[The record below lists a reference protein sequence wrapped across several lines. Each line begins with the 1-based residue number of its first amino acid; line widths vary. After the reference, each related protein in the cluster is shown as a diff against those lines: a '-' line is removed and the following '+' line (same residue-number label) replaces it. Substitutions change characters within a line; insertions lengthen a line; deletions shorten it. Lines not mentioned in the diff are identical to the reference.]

1 MLFNTILMEVWR
13 KMVSYLTL
21 RKQESPTGE
30 EKSFN
35 LKAMHTINKISLL
48 MFLVGM
54 IVLLVRWLG

>member
-1 MLFNTILMEVWR
+1 MEVWR